1 MKSSGGCDLRLCMS
15 ALCLAGL
22 AAPALFGDSVS
33 LADLAPLLGT
43 NLYSSQASSI
53 NDEGDVV
60 GTAYYGST
68 GSTYYTF
75 FYSGTGQQPQM
86 TIINSLYS
94 NTPGLAGAGDSQPTG
109 LGATGEVSGVV
120 YNSSHVARAFLY
132 ENKDLTDL
140 GTLGAAN
147 NGSFGYGVNDS
158 GMVVGGSFV
167 DSSVENVFSD
177 SGAMANLQK
186 PTGAFSAY
194 GQFVD
199 DSGQIVGYSNAS
211 GGQAFF
217 YDPTDQIYTTIALPS
232 GGSST
237 ATAMSPS
244 GQVAGQAQGTV
255 YQQAFVFN
263 PTTLVTTD
271 IGTTWSTS
279 HNNPPGASIATAI
292 NDVGEI
298 VGQADVASGQNDA
311 VVFTDSDT
319 GYVMTDLGTLN
330 GREDSSAIAVNH
342 SGWIV
347 GSSYDVTGIS
357 QTQTNLDFFLYV
369 PGGPDGQMIDLGALA
384 AAQGWQLLSV
394 TGINKSGAIVG
405 EGINNNNSTPTTD
418 AFIMNYSTAPEPSTL
433 VSLASGLLLFAAG
446 VRRSRQRSKRD

>member
-1 MKSSGGCDLRLCMS
+1 MAYPTGYSGPPKVMKTRPARPQPSGCRLTFPNPSMQSRSVYVRVYRKAHLVRIPPNPYSENCMKSSGGCDLRLCMS

-194 GQFVD
+194 GQYVD
-199 DSGQIVGYSNAS
+199 DSGQIAGYSNAS

-217 YDPTDQIYTTIALPS
+217 YDPTDQIYT
-232 GGSST
+232 
-237 ATAMSPS
+237 
-244 GQVAGQAQGTV
+244 
-255 YQQAFVFN
+255 
-263 PTTLVTTD
+263 
-271 IGTTWSTS
+271 
-279 HNNPPGASIATAI
+279 
-292 NDVGEI
+292 
-298 VGQADVASGQNDA
+298 
-311 VVFTDSDT
+311 
-319 GYVMTDLGTLN
+319 
-330 GREDSSAIAVNH
+330 
-342 SGWIV
+342 
-347 GSSYDVTGIS
+347 
-357 QTQTNLDFFLYV
+357 
-369 PGGPDGQMIDLGALA
+369 
-384 AAQGWQLLSV
+384 
-394 TGINKSGAIVG
+394 
-405 EGINNNNSTPTTD
+405 
-418 AFIMNYSTAPEPSTL
+418 
-433 VSLASGLLLFAAG
+433 
-446 VRRSRQRSKRD
+446 